1 MKKWLKRIALGILAM
16 LIVAQFIPVERT
28 NPPERSQP
36 GAPAEVQAIL
46 RRSCYD
52 CHSNET
58 IWPWYSRIAPA
69 SLLMAHDVKEGR
81 GEVNFSTWEKYDER
95 RKTRKL
101 KEIVDQV
108 EKSEMPLWYYLPL
121 HPEAKLS
128 AAERDLI
135 IQWAKP
141 Q

>member
-1 MKKWLKRIALGILAM
+1 MKKWLKRIGLGILAI
-16 LIVAQFIPVERT
+16 LIVAQFVPVERT
-28 NPPERSQP
+28 NPPERGQP
-36 GAPAEVQAIL
+36 NAPADVQAIL

-58 IWPWYSRIAPA
+58 DWPWYSHVAPA
-69 SLLMAHDVKEGR
+69 SLLMAHDVQEGR

-101 KEIVDQV
+101 KEIAEQV
-108 EKSEMPLWYYLPL
+108 EKGDMPLWYYLPL

-128 AAERDLI
+128 AVERDLI
-135 IQWAKP
+135 IKWAKQP
-141 Q
+141 